1 MRAGQSA
8 TGSTLWRRRSA
19 LTVNRNVQRTVSD
32 RNETPLMRKRT
43 IWEQKCAW
51 DGQRRD

>member
-8 TGSTLWRRRSA
+8 TGLGLWQQRGA
-19 LTVNRNVQRTVSD
+19 LTVNRNVQRMVSD
-32 RNETPLMRKRT
+32 GNEVLLMQKCT

-51 DGQRRD
+51 DGQRE